1 MLQILQGLMTVVM
14 LLVCVAYFS
23 LFERKMLGLTQ
34 FRLGPNKVGPT
45 GIFQPLSDAPKLLTK
60 SIQAHMDPFVYAF
73 VTFLS
78 FLLSL
83 TYWISIPIKFTS
95 WSHESDN
102 MGIWVVIGL
111 SLSVYGAVTCGW
123 FSHSKFS
130 VLGSTRAIAQCISF
144 ELVLSIILLSVFGF
158 SSCTSIL
165 SVCMTQLYA
174 PNLATAPLLAL
185 GVWVSLLA
193 ESGRSPFDLPE
204 GESELVSGFNVEY
217 GGVRYILIYL
227 SESVTL
233 MVSCMIMNS
242 LFLGVTYLFP
252 MLIWVIVSILL
263 RSSLPRMRFDRC
275 MTLGWVTLL
284 SSSISYALVMILTL
298 L

>member
-1 MLQILQGLMTVVM
+1 MLQILQGFMTVVM
-14 LLVCVAYFS
+14 LMVCVAYFS

-34 FRLGPNKVGPT
+34 LRLGPNKVGPT
-45 GIFQPLSDAPKLLTK
+45 GVLQPLSDAPKLLTK
-60 SIQAHMDPFVYAF
+60 SIQAHMDPFIYAF

-83 TYWISIPIKFTS
+83 TYWFSIPIKFTP
-95 WSHESDN
+95 WSCESDN
-102 MGIWVVIGL
+102 MGIWIIIGL
-111 SLSVYGAVTCGW
+111 SLVVYGPVSCGW

-144 ELVLSIILLSVFGF
+144 ELVLSVILLSVFSF
-158 SSCTSIL
+158 SSCTSVLGI
-165 SVCMTQLYA
+165 CMAQLYA
-174 PNLATAPLLAL
+174 PNLLTAPLLAF
-185 GVWVSLLA
+185 GVWISLLA

-242 LFLGVTYLFP
+242 LFLGVTYLLP
-252 MLIWVIVSILL
+252 MLIWVVMSILL
-263 RSSLPRMRFDRC
+263 RSSLPRMRFDHC
-275 MTLGWVTLL
+275 MALGWVTLL
-284 SSSISYALVMILTL
+284 SSAISYALAIILIL